1 MPRPRL
7 RLGEHGNIEA
17 RQLPNGQWVA
27 SCWIRDPDGKRRRV
41 RKYTPKG
48 ERSSKTAAKT
58 LLSDYL
64 AVRQIYGESDH
75 INGKSTVSDLWD
87 EYRAQLVEKERAS
100 NTLRDYDRQI
110 VSILER
116 FGQVPIPEVT
126 TQAVD
131 LFIRDVAATRGVP
144 TAKKVRT
151 IISGMFKIAVQFQA
165 TEVNPIREISDISG
179 KRKKRA
185 KSLDAQSLAALLHDL
200 RTSKLPCPVIL
211 APYQIARGQKTTD
224 KDVPTVADFCRK
236 NGMVDIITM
245 FAATG
250 CRIGELLAIRW
261 QDINL
266 ETKTVAVTGQIV
278 RIRGEGLVRQDL
290 TKSEAGD
297 DRDLPLPEFAMTMLR
312 GRSQDSVYVF
322 ESLAGTILDP
332 ETVGRRWRQIR
343 AALDL
348 EWVTSHTF
356 RKSVATILDE
366 EGLTARQAADQLGHA
381 QVSMTQDVY
390 FGRGK
395 VHTAAADALDA
406 AVSGKKPGRES
417 GT

>member
-7 RLGEHGNIEA
+7 RLGEHGNIDA
-17 RQLPNGQWVA
+17 RQLPSGQWVA
-27 SCWIRDPDGKRRRV
+27 SCWIRDVDGVRRKV

-64 AVRQIYGESDH
+64 KVRQIYGETDH
-75 INGKSTVSDLWD
+75 INGKSTVADLWD
-87 EYRAQLVEKERAS
+87 EYRAQLVGKDRAS

-110 VSILER
+110 KPILER
-116 FGQVPIPEVT
+116 FGQVPIPDVT

-131 LFIRDVAATRGVP
+131 LFIRDVVQNRGVP

-165 TEVNPIREISDISG
+165 TKVNPVREISDISG

-185 KSLDAQSLAALLHDL
+185 KSLDAESLAALLNDL
-200 RTSKLPCPVIL
+200 HTSTLPCPVIL
-211 APYQIARGQKTTD
+211 APYQVARGQKTTD
-224 KDVPTVADFCRK
+224 KDVPTVAEYCRA

-261 QDINL
+261 EDINL
-266 ETKTVAVTGQIV
+266 DAKTVAVTGQIV
-278 RIRGEGLVRQDL
+278 RIRGESLVRQDL
-290 TKSEAGD
+290 TKSESGD
-297 DRDLPLPEFAMTMLR
+297 DRVLPLPAFAIAMLR
-312 GRSQDSVYVF
+312 RRRQDSVYVF
-322 ESLAGTILDP
+322 ETGAGTILDP

-356 RKSVATILDE
+356 RKSVATILDD
-366 EGLTARQAADQLGHA
+366 EGLSARQAADQLGHA

-390 FGRGK
+390 YGRGK

-406 AVSGKKPGRES
+406 AVSGKDRGRES